1 MNKLICPLSEEFL
14 YCSPELPEKGCYRVL
29 METQQPML
37 AAQKTDVVD
46 GNGYALQKSEAYK
59 KSGKNSW

>member
-29 METQQPML
+29 IETHQPML
-37 AAQKTDVVD
+37 SAQKTDVVD
-46 GNGYALQKSEAYK
+46 GNGYAQQKSGVYK
-59 KSGKNSW
+59 KSGIN